1 MFKDLITYFCDKT
14 CVICNIVMS
23 VTGMSLTAFGIIH
36 VFVHILVKQLM
47 HCILQAIF

>member
-14 CVICNIVMS
+14 SVICNIVMS
-23 VTGMSLTAFGIIH
+23 GMSLTAFGIIH